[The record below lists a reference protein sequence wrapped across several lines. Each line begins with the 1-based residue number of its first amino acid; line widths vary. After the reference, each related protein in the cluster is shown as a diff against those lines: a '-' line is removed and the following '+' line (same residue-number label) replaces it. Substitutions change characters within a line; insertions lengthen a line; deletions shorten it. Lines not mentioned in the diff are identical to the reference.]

1 MRLNRHLSL
10 CGLGSRRGCEA
21 LILEGRVTINGGICQ
36 DLATQVGPEDE
47 IYVDGSKVEP
57 AGGVVL
63 AFHKPRGYVCSRG
76 DTHKRATIY
85 ALLPAEY
92 QTLHH
97 VGRLDKESEGLLLLT
112 NRGDISHRLMHP
124 SQGVEKEYEV
134 VVDKQ
139 LSTAV
144 IAKLV
149 RGMQTE
155 EGYAK
160 AERAWMA
167 TDHRLHVVLKQGL
180 KRQIRLML
188 YTLGFEVQTLIR
200 LRIGWL
206 GLKGIPRGA
215 WRPLSEAEV
224 QRFFSETARAIGVTP
239 TPKARKA
246 PSPSGGNAR
255 PPRGK
260 FGGDSKGPRGRSKDR
275 DDGYDRPKRRSPERG
290 EKRDS
295 SDRPRSRIGEGEDF
309 FSRSDAPKRRGLERS
324 EGRSK
329 PSSRPR
335 SHSSE
340 GDDFFSRS
348 DAPKR
353 RGPERSEG
361 NGKPGGRPRSRSS
374 DREDYF
380 GRSDGPKRRTPD
392 RGEGGGRSDR
402 PRRPGR
408 SDDTRRPPSRGPRG
422 KR

>member
-21 LILEGRVTINGGICQ
+21 IILEGRVTINGRVCK
-36 DLATQVGPEDE
+36 DLATTVGPEDE
-47 IYVDGSKVEP
+47 IVVDGGRVEP
-57 AGGVVL
+57 AGGVVI

-76 DTHKRATIY
+76 DTHNRATIY

-97 VGRLDKESEGLLLLT
+97 VGRLDKESEGLLLMT

-206 GLKGIPRGA
+206 GLKGLPRGA
-215 WRPLSEAEV
+215 WRPLSETEV
-224 QRFFSETARAIGVTP
+224 QRFFSETPRAIGVTP

-246 PSPSGGNAR
+246 PATSSFSTPARSGG
-255 PPRGK
+255 K
-260 FGGDSKGPRGRSKDR
+260 
-275 DDGYDRPKRRSPERG
+275 
-290 EKRDS
+290 
-295 SDRPRSRIGEGEDF
+295 
-309 FSRSDAPKRRGLERS
+309 
-324 EGRSK
+324 
-329 PSSRPR
+329 
-335 SHSSE
+335 
-340 GDDFFSRS
+340 
-348 DAPKR
+348 
-353 RGPERSEG
+353 
-361 NGKPGGRPRSRSS
+361 GRPTRRDT
-374 DREDYF
+374 DRKDT
-380 GRSDGPKRRTPD
+380 RD
-392 RGEGGGRSDR
+392 RSDR
-402 PRRPGR
+402 PRRPARGDKDEGFGGSDRPKRRSAERDEGGSRPERPRRPGR
-408 SDDTRRPPSRGPRG
+408 SSDRDTSFGGADGPKRRTSSDRGDRSGRPEGPRRPGRGDSSKRPPGRGPRG
-422 KR
+422 GKR

>member
-21 LILEGRVTINGGICQ
+21 IILEGRVTINGRVCK
-36 DLATQVGPEDE
+36 DLATTVGPEDE
-47 IYVDGSKVEP
+47 IVVDGGRVEP
-57 AGGVVL
+57 AGGVVI

-76 DTHKRATIY
+76 DTHNRATIY

-97 VGRLDKESEGLLLLT
+97 VGRLDKESEGLLLMT

-188 YTLGFEVQTLIR
+188 FTLGFEVQTLIR

-206 GLKGIPRGA
+206 GLKGLPRGA
-215 WRPLSEAEV
+215 WRPLSETEV

-246 PSPSGGNAR
+246 PSSSSSASAPARSGGKGRPAR
-255 PPRGK
+255 RDTDRKDTRDRSDRPRRPARRDKDEG
-260 FGGDSKGPRGRSKDR
+260 FGRSEW
-275 DDGYDRPKRRSPERG
+275 PKRRSSERG
-290 EKRDS
+290 EGAERPERPE
-295 SDRPRSRIGEGEDF
+295 RPRRP
-309 FSRSDAPKRRGLERS
+309 SRSGDRDTGFGSSGGPKRRSADRS
-324 EGRSK
+324 EGSER
-329 PSSRPR
+329 PERPR
-335 SHSSE
+335 
-340 GDDFFSRS
+340 R
-348 DAPKR
+348 
-353 RGPERSEG
+353 
-361 NGKPGGRPRSRSS
+361 PGRSS
-374 DREDYF
+374 DRDTGFGGSDGPKRRSSSDRGDRGGRPEGPRRPGP
-380 GRSDGPKRRTPD
+380 GRSDGPKRP
-392 RGEGGGRSDR
+392 
-402 PRRPGR
+402 PG
-408 SDDTRRPPSRGPRG
+408 RGPRG
-422 KR
+422 GKR